1 MTQVAVAAA
10 LVVLAIVLSR
20 AGGLGLERELATGA
34 VRAAVQLAAVG
45 AIVTLVFDH
54 GGLAAGSS
62 R

>member
-20 AGGLGLERELATGA
+20 AGGLGVERELAISA
-34 VRAAVQLAAVG
+34 VRAACSSPRLARSSRSCSS
-45 AIVTLVFDH
+45 T
-54 GGLAAGSS
+54 AASRPGSS